1 MPITRQQAQ
10 VLLSTAEMELYDESR
25 SNPLRKLDEAAL
37 QKRIERTRRARERA
51 RDLVQRQKLASRA
64 ATGSK
69 RGASRQANQRSKDK
83 AELLIFV
90 TPKVLKV
97 AQR

>member
-64 ATGSK
+64 ALATLRPGPAAPGERRAC
-69 RGASRQANQRSKDK
+69 RGAAWAGSRCRRDRKS
-83 AELLIFV
+83 V
-90 TPKVLKV
+90 V
-97 AQR
+97 